1 MVQRS
6 TVFIW
11 TSWSCCGTRSKTAAR
26 EGASFSDICL
36 VVLEQR
42 SFYSYFV
49 RLRSSHCKS
58 ILRVNVWFLLQT
70 STSADSGA
78 VWCLCLN
85 NSKTQLA
92 VNTKFLRIHV
102 YIHLHFLTCT
112 SDLTSKRCY
121 LFCIGWYR
129 RRLCDFIQYYR

>member
-49 RLRSSHCKS
+49 RLRSSHCKPVH
-58 ILRVNVWFLLQT
+58 LVNVWFLLQT

-92 VNTKFLRIHV
+92 VSTEFLRV
-102 YIHLHFLTCT
+102 YVDLKCSNLCFGPHEYILLPFLH
-112 SDLTSKRCY
+112 
-121 LFCIGWYR
+121 
-129 RRLCDFIQYYR
+129 RLVPKTAV